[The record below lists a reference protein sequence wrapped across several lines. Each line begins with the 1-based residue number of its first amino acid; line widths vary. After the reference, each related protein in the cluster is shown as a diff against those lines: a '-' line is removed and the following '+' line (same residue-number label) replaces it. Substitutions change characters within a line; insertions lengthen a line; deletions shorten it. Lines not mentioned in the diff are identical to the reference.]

1 MEWREVGQWTMV
13 EQGRM
18 KKFAY
23 AMAFLA
29 IYYSLPQICWE
40 KDFECIYRMGII
52 KSLKPYAKYPDLI
65 VI

>member
-18 KKFAY
+18 KKFEC

-29 IYYSLPQICWE
+29 INYS
-40 KDFECIYRMGII
+40 F
-52 KSLKPYAKYPDLI
+52 LKFVERKILNVFTI
-65 VI
+65 WKL